1 MSRKLGNTEQTLA
14 YFCCT
19 FHVAYICDLDSL
31 CGVLFDCLKTVIK
44 KSQNLLLSDFR
55 PRCLRLSLL
64 SVIIIPGHL
73 HGRWLSATELSHSLL
88 FVSGTMSRHMSAL
101 YLRLIQSFEDLPVL
115 AVPFLDFVV
124 PVKWLIRLSLRL
136 FTLIFDVTYLLVTAV
151 VFALFSK
158 YV

>member
-88 FVSGTMSRHMSAL
+88 FVSGTVSRHMSAL
-101 YLRLIQSFEDLPVL
+101 YLRHTVVWRFACFSRSFP
-115 AVPFLDFVV
+115 
-124 PVKWLIRLSLRL
+124 RLCSTCEVTHQ
-136 FTLIFDVTYLLVTAV
+136 TLTSTIYFNFWCYLLTCHCCCICIVQ
-151 VFALFSK
+151 
-158 YV
+158 